1 MPRTNTFQNTK
12 LKNLFFLPL
21 LSVNVFFV
29 VVVFEFPVYT
39 IYIIK
44 TSHKQKTQN
53 IYVFIY
59 IYMIFYNWWKRNNCD
74 TLLYAVIYIEK
85 IQIDRFLPLMF

>member
-21 LSVNVFFV
+21 LSVNVFCF
-29 VVVFEFPVYT
+29 FCFFRIPSIYNLHHKNFPQT
-39 IYIIK
+39 KDPKFLCIYL
-44 TSHKQKTQN
+44 
-53 IYVFIY
+53 Y
-59 IYMIFYNWWKRNNCD
+59 IYDFLQLMKKK
-74 TLLYAVIYIEK
+74 YAVIYIEK